1 MAEFTSNS
9 VEEYFKGKTILVTGA
24 TGFLTKVF
32 VEKILRVQPNIK
44 RLYLLV
50 RASNPDVALQR
61 LHTEVFGKELFKI
74 QREKWGEKFSSFLSE
89 KVVAVAGDVS
99 LHNFGIKDQILV
111 KEMLEEIEIIVHSA
125 ATVTFDERYDIA
137 MGTNTMGA
145 YNAINFAKMCPRI
158 EVFLFVSTAYV
169 CGNKAKGLIPE
180 EPFRMGQ
187 TIKTSSKLDISLEK
201 QLIEE
206 KLSDIQTRNANEK
219 TITSMMKE
227 LGTTRANLHGWQDTY
242 AFTKAM
248 GEMVVT
254 STKGNIP
261 LIITRPTAIIGTHS
275 EPFEGWIEGVRT
287 IDFVFVEYFK
297 GAITSFVGNP
307 EIILDL
313 IPVDM
318 VANSMIIALLVHSKN
333 NSSNN
338 LIYHIGT
345 SLRNPIKSSDLQD
358 IMHLY
363 ITKNPWLKNYAKS
376 SALFDDKNTEKLR
389 MAIKGVGSVE
399 REFNLDPKS
408 IDWKDYLMN
417 VHFPGLVK
425 YSMQPKILLVT
436 PFLYVCS
443 GSSMKKI
450 ELEIKDTFPRYN
462 TSVDQSATRKLF
474 PVEPDPRRGTYKRE
488 SDAQV
493 SYGYNNDRMGAIKLR
508 KQIDVVLGS
517 KYLFFVLY
525 FRPF

>member
-158 EVFLFVSTAYV
+158 EVFLFVST
-169 CGNKAKGLIPE
+169 GLIPE

-345 SLRNPIKSSDLQD
+345 S
-358 IMHLY
+358 
-363 ITKNPWLKNYAKS
+363 
-376 SALFDDKNTEKLR
+376 FDDKNTEKLR

-425 YSMQPKILLVT
+425 YSMQPK
-436 PFLYVCS
+436 
-443 GSSMKKI
+443 M
-450 ELEIKDTFPRYN
+450 
-462 TSVDQSATRKLF
+462 
-474 PVEPDPRRGTYKRE
+474 
-488 SDAQV
+488 
-493 SYGYNNDRMGAIKLR
+493 
-508 KQIDVVLGS
+508 
-517 KYLFFVLY
+517 
-525 FRPF
+525 

>member
-376 SALFDDKNTEKLR
+376 SALYEKFTFNPNYTEDHEFPQHKISRLKRIINLYRPYFRDFEGVFDDKNTEKLR

-425 YSMQPKILLVT
+425 YSMQPK
-436 PFLYVCS
+436 
-443 GSSMKKI
+443 M
-450 ELEIKDTFPRYN
+450 
-462 TSVDQSATRKLF
+462 
-474 PVEPDPRRGTYKRE
+474 
-488 SDAQV
+488 
-493 SYGYNNDRMGAIKLR
+493 
-508 KQIDVVLGS
+508 
-517 KYLFFVLY
+517 
-525 FRPF
+525 